1 MDERVAE
8 QYRKLVQQNFPHS
21 GEMENPT
28 MFIDT
33 KAEGVSICGQGAK
46 DFMNIYISVADDVI
60 SEVRYLCVCDP
71 TANVL
76 VEALCNLAKGKT
88 LAEAK
93 ALTKEQFYE
102 AIGADSGLVRQ
113 KVWGTIELLKRVITR
128 YENRDLTKT
137 AAGTQRPAI
146 DPDAE
151 WDEEGD
157 W

>member
-8 QYRKLVQQNFPHS
+8 KYRKLMQDNFPHS
-21 GEMENPT
+21 GPMENPT

-46 DFMNIYISVADDVI
+46 DFMNIYMSVSDGVI

-76 VEALCNLAKGKT
+76 VEALCELAKGKT
-88 LAEAK
+88 LEQAK
-93 ALTKEQFYE
+93 NFSKEEFYE
-102 AIGADSGLVRQ
+102 AIGCDNGLVRQ

-128 YENRDLTKT
+128 YENRDLLKT
-137 AAGTQRPAI
+137 SGAPAAVSES
-146 DPDAE
+146 E
-151 WDEEGD
+151 WEDEGD